1 MTVLIVENTPD
12 KVRGLLKRWFVEPK
26 SNVFVGSI
34 NRRTREKVLQYILK
48 YAPPDL
54 AILAI
59 FDDVNSQGF
68 SIRRYHDTSRIE
80 RLITGHY
87 LIATRPEHVP
97 EDGLRESGAPEPDGG
112 EAGSREPD
120 GSDAV
125 CAGELASNGRNP
137 HCPGQN
143 SELAS
148 SGRNSHCPGQNSE
161 LEPSDI
167 PVETKGGPET
177 LDVVSR
183 EKEDVPDPEVIAKTL
198 EILKPCLVFYSLKK

>member
-26 SNVFVGSI
+26 PNVFVGSF

-97 EDGLRESGAPEPDGG
+97 EDGFRESGSREPGGG

-120 GSDAV
+120 GPDAV
-125 CAGELASNGRNP
+125 CTGELASNGRNP

-143 SELAS
+143 SELVS

-183 EKEDVPDPEVIAKTL
+183 EKDVVPDPEVIAKTL

>member
-26 SNVFVGSI
+26 PNVFVGSI

-48 YAPPDL
+48 YAPNDL

-87 LIATRPEHVP
+87 LIATRPEL
-97 EDGLRESGAPEPDGG
+97 EQ
-112 EAGSREPD
+112 EAGSREPGGRD
-120 GSDAV
+120 DPR
-125 CAGELASNGRNP
+125 AGEHAPCEKAAFGLEKNAENG
-137 HCPGQN
+137 
-143 SELAS
+143 
-148 SGRNSHCPGQNSE
+148 
-161 LEPSDI
+161 PSA
-167 PVETKGGPET
+167 VAVTEKCGAETKDLTSGEKEIMPDP
-177 LDVVSR
+177 DVV
-183 EKEDVPDPEVIAKTL
+183 AKTL
-198 EILKPCLVFYSLKK
+198 EILKPCLVFYSLKN

>member
-1 MTVLIVENTPD
+1 MTVLIVENTPE

-26 SNVFVGSI
+26 PNVFVGSI

-87 LIATRPEHVP
+87 LIATRPELEP
-97 EDGLRESGAPEPDGG
+97 ESGSRESGGG
-112 EAGSREPD
+112 EAGLREPGGPDD
-120 GSDAV
+120 GCV
-125 CAGELASNGRNP
+125 GESAPRGRNP

-143 SELAS
+143 AEVAP
-148 SGRNSHCPGQNSE
+148 C
-161 LEPSDI
+161 DM
-167 PVETKGGPET
+167 PVEINGRAEAMGVGSRKK
-177 LDVVSR
+177 DV
-183 EKEDVPDPEVIAKTL
+183 VPDPEVVAKTL

>member
-26 SNVFVGSI
+26 PNVFVGSI

-87 LIATRPEHVP
+87 LIATRPEL
-97 EDGLRESGAPEPDGG
+97 EQES
-112 EAGSREPD
+112 GSREPGGGEVGGRND
-120 GSDAV
+120 G
-125 CAGELASNGRNP
+125 CAGECAPNEKNP
-137 HCPGQN
+137 RRPGQD
-143 SELAS
+143 SENAP
-148 SGRNSHCPGQNSE
+148 RTV
-161 LEPSDI
+161 
-167 PVETKGGPET
+167 PVETKDCAET
-177 LDVVSR
+177 ADMVSG
-183 EKEDVPDPEVIAKTL
+183 EKTGVPDPEVVAKTL
-198 EILKPCLVFYSLKK
+198 EILKPCLVFYSLKN

>member
-26 SNVFVGSI
+26 PNVFVGSI

-87 LIATRPEHVP
+87 LIATRPEF
-97 EDGLRESGAPEPDGG
+97 EP
-112 EAGSREPD
+112 EAGSRVAGLREPGGRSD
-120 GSDAV
+120 G
-125 CAGELASNGRNP
+125 CAGECAPN
-137 HCPGQN
+137 
-143 SELAS
+143 EKS
-148 SGRNSHCPGQNSE
+148 SFC
-161 LEPSDI
+161 LEKNAEIAPQVVI
-167 PVETKGGPET
+167 GETKCRAESKSAISG
-177 LDVVSR
+177 
-183 EKEDVPDPEVIAKTL
+183 EKEVVPDPEVVAKTL
-198 EILKPCLVFYSLKK
+198 EILKPCLVFYSLK

>member
-26 SNVFVGSI
+26 PNVFVGSI

-87 LIATRPEHVP
+87 LIATRPE
-97 EDGLRESGAPEPDGG
+97 LEP
-112 EAGSREPD
+112 EAGSQEPGGRD
-120 GSDAV
+120 DD
-125 CAGELASNGRNP
+125 CAGELASSGRNP

-143 SELAS
+143 SEVAS
-148 SGRNSHCPGQNSE
+148 SG
-161 LEPSDI
+161 I
-167 PVETKGGPET
+167 PVETKVGSET
-177 LDVVSR
+177 VGVISR
-183 EKEDVPDPEVIAKTL
+183 EKEVVPDPEAVAKTL